1 MTNGRASVNTT
12 PIVALDVPTASA
24 AMALVGELGDACR
37 FYKVGNELFTA
48 AGPSVVAAIREH
60 GCEVFLDLKFHDIPN
75 TVAGG
80 VRNAAKLGASLV
92 TVHASGG
99 AAMLRAAV
107 GRRARCGW
115 RLSRSRGH
123 GADVAERRG
132 GGATRGGEMP
142 RSTWRPRCSGSRMWR
157 ATAGVDGVV
166 CGGSEARA
174 VSRALRRSLVDS
186 RTGRARLPA
195 AMRRTRRESSTP
207 REAAA
212 AGARYVVVGRMVT
225 GAADRRQAMQAVSLE
240 LSSRSHGRRWERT
253 GAGEY
258 PGRVRLASPLDR
270 SYGPVYC

>member
-1 MTNGRASVNTT
+1 VNTT

-24 AMALVGELGDACR
+24 AMALVGELGAACR

-48 AGPSVVAAIREH
+48 AGPSVVAAIREQ

-99 AAMLRAAV
+99 AAMLRAAADA
-107 GRRARCGW
+107 AREAGAGC
-115 RLSRSRGH
+115 RVLAVTVLTSLSGE
-123 GADVAERRG
+123 AVAEAWG
-132 GGATRGGEMP
+132 
-142 RSTWRPRCSGSRMWR
+142 R
-157 ATAGVDGVV
+157 AASLDVEAEVLRLADAAAAAGVDGVV

-174 VSRALRRSLVDS
+174 VSERFADRLSILVPGVRAAGSGSQDQ
-186 RTGRARLPA
+186 ARVV
-195 AMRRTRRESSTP
+195 TP

-225 GAADRRQAMQAVSLE
+225 GAADRRRAMQAVSLE
-240 LSSRSHGRRWERT
+240 LSS
-253 GAGEY
+253 
-258 PGRVRLASPLDR
+258 
-270 SYGPVYC
+270 